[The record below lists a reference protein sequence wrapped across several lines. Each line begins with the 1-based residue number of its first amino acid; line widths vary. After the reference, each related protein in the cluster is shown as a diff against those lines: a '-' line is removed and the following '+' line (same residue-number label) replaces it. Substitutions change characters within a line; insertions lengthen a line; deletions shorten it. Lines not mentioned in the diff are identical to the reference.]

1 MQNFSLFC
9 VSCES
14 LYCQFHK
21 TVYGIVLCPVFFSTC
36 VEKEMK
42 IIPSYSIA
50 EAFFCE
56 KTKQKHNSIDVCL
69 EFVLHSNLKLVKG
82 AVGNT

>member
-1 MQNFSLFC
+1 MFLASHFIANSIRHEC
-9 VSCES
+9 IHVP
-14 LYCQFHK
+14 
-21 TVYGIVLCPVFFSTC
+21 VYFSTC

-42 IIPSYSIA
+42 LIPSYSIA